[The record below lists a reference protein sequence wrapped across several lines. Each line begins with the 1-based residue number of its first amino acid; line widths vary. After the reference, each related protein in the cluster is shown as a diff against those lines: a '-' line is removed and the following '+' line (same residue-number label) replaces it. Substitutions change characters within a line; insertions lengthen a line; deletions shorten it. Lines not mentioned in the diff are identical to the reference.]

1 MSPLQIVAVALTVVL
16 NALDGFDVLSISFAS
31 PDIAKAWSVDKAALG
46 RLLSMELIGMMVGS
60 VLLGGLADK
69 LGRRPTILGCLTIM
83 AIGMAMAAQAHGLTD
98 LSIWRLL
105 TGVGIGGMLAAT
117 NAAAAEFSNLKRR
130 GLSLSLM
137 AIGFPLGGVI
147 GGQVVGALLKGGDW
161 RQIFVFGAI
170 ATASLVPVVWF
181 FMPETVTF
189 LAQRRPADALGK
201 INRVLIRLG
210 QRAIAALP
218 AADPA
223 TPTATLSDLLK
234 PPYLILSIIL
244 ITGYFAHMVSFYFL
258 IKWAP
263 KIAVDA
269 LHVAPGMAAGVLT
282 WANLGGAVGGGI
294 FGLLTARFGL
304 RGLTIVTLL
313 GSSVMIAVYGLGQTS
328 LTQMSLVAAATQF
341 FANAGVVGLYSLAA
355 RTYPPELRGTGT
367 GLMIGLGRGG
377 AAVSPILVGW
387 LFQQHFGLANTAL
400 TVAAGSLV
408 AAGILAFLRPVS
420 WATTP
425 TGEGR
430 SSRITSAAA
439 QPDRV

>member
-16 NALDGFDVLSISFAS
+16 NGLDGFDVLSISFAS
-31 PDIAKAWSVDKAALG
+31 PDISKAWSVDKAALG

-60 VLLGGLADK
+60 VVLGGLADK
-69 LGRRPTILGCLTIM
+69 LGRRPTILACLTIM
-83 AIGMAMAAQAHGLTD
+83 ATGMAMAARSHGLTD
-98 LSIWRLL
+98 LSLWRLF

-147 GGQVVGALLKGGDW
+147 GGQAVGHLLKGGDW

-170 ATASLVPVVWF
+170 ATASLVPLVWV

-189 LAQRRPADALGK
+189 LAQKRPTDALDK
-201 INRVLIRLG
+201 INRVLTRLG
-210 QRAIAALP
+210 HRAVAALP
-218 AADPA
+218 APDPA
-223 TPTATLSDLLK
+223 KPTAKLTDLLK
-234 PPYLILSIIL
+234 PPYLVLSIIL
-244 ITGYFAHMVSFYFL
+244 VSGYFAHMVSFYFL

-269 LHVAPGMAAGVLT
+269 LRVAPGLAASVLT

-304 RGLTIVTLL
+304 RGLTIATLL
-313 GSSVMIAVYGLGQTS
+313 GSSAMIAVYGLGQTS
-328 LTQMSLVAAATQF
+328 LAQMSLVAAATQF

-355 RTYPPELRGTGT
+355 RTYPPELRSTGT

-387 LFQQHFGLANTAL
+387 LLQHRFSLTHTAL
-400 TVAAGSLV
+400 AVAAGSLV
-408 AAGILAFLRPVS
+408 AAGILTFLRPVS
-420 WATTP
+420 WRDS
-425 TGEGR
+425 G
-430 SSRITSAAA
+430 AANT
-439 QPDRV
+439 

>member
-210 QRAIAALP
+210 RRAIAALP
-218 AADPA
+218 APDPA